1 MKTINLLKWAS
12 VAAFACGA
20 AVAQA
25 KTVDARKITCEE
37 YVGLDE
43 TVKPQLLMFIEGVNK
58 AGKKEAAV
66 VELDQ
71 LSRPLDFVAIECQK
85 TPKATVWQK
94 VENYMKNVTKKL

>member
-1 MKTINLLKWAS
+1 MRTTNSLKWIS
-12 VAAFACGA
+12 VGLLVCGA
-20 AVAQA
+20 AVTQA

-37 YVGLDE
+37 FVGLDE

-71 LSRPLDFVAIECQK
+71 LSRPLDFVAVECQK

-94 VENYMKNVTKKL
+94 VENYVKNVTK